1 MGVKT
6 HYHHI
11 TMGKII
17 QKHPFTNARIS
28 DDLGTPCTWPGRQPF
43 AWSKANCRSK
53 ASWTL
58 RRIAKYLGG
67 IHPLRT
73 RLITSCKLLTKWDEP
88 PSMYIWYMIV
98 YDYIYIYTYIYSDLQ
113 LWIYTWYNSWS
124 LRNWYRSHFVN
135 QKTNQQKYQS
145 TGDQLTSWR
154 ILKVCFFSP
163 KQRGFRLEISWVV
176 QVTHSHSGGK
186 KSVSGSRPVN
196 LRCGWMT
203 HCAFRIG

>member
-73 RLITSCKLLTKWDEP
+73 RLITSCTLLTKWDEP
-88 PSMYIWYMIV
+88 PGMYIWYMIV
-98 YDYIYIYTYIYSDLQ
+98 YDYIYIHTYIPICNYGYIRGIILDLYVIGIDPT
-113 LWIYTWYNSWS
+113 LWIKKQINKS
-124 LRNWYRSHFVN
+124 
-135 QKTNQQKYQS
+135 TNPRV
-145 TGDQLTSWR
+145 TSWLLEGSWR
-154 ILKVCFFSP
+154 CVFFP
-163 KQRGFRLEISWVV
+163 KQRGFRLEISVGCTSDPLTLWW
-176 QVTHSHSGGK
+176 QK
-186 KSVSGSRPVN
+186 
-196 LRCGWMT
+196 
-203 HCAFRIG
+203 IGLW